1 MVSMPSHLQPIKTAN
16 SWPGLAT
23 GRDMDIKVHKF
34 SAKVVPQGQ
43 GRGRTEDSTES
54 PGRAFISS

>member
-1 MVSMPSHLQPIKTAN
+1 
-16 SWPGLAT
+16 
-23 GRDMDIKVHKF
+23 MDIKIHKF

-43 GRGRTEDSTES
+43 GRGRTEDNIES